1 VAQAHL
7 TGALALSA
15 IGQIA
20 MPVRDP
26 ARATAFYRDVLRLPF
41 LFAAPPLAFFDC
53 GGVRLMLT
61 VPESAAHEHPGSIL
75 YFRVP
80 DIGAAHAELAA
91 RGVRFEQPPHRIATL
106 SDHELWLAF
115 FADGE
120 GNTLALM
127 GEVPLTEGPA

>member
-1 VAQAHL
+1 MPA
-7 TGALALSA
+7 GSLALSA

-26 ARATAFYRDVLRLPF
+26 VRAAAFYRDVLRLPF

-61 VPESAAHEHPGSIL
+61 VPESAQHDHPGSIL
-75 YFRVP
+75 YFRVA
-80 DIGAAHAELAA
+80 DIAAAHAELTL
-91 RGVRFEQPPHRIATL
+91 RGARFEGAPHRVARL
-106 SDHELWLAF
+106 PDHELWLAF
-115 FADGE
+115 FDDGE

-127 GEVPLTEGPA
+127 GEVPLAEGAA

>member
-1 VAQAHL
+1 MPA
-7 TGALALSA
+7 GSLALSA

-53 GGVRLMLT
+53 DGVRLMLA
-61 VPESAAHEHPGSIL
+61 VPESPRYDHPGSVL
-75 YFRVP
+75 YFRVT
-80 DIGAAHAELAA
+80 DIAAAYAELTV
-91 RGVRFEQPPHRIATL
+91 RGARFEGPPHRVARL
-106 SDHELWLAF
+106 PDHELWLAF
-115 FADGE
+115 FGDGE

-127 GEVPLTEGPA
+127 GEVPLAEGAA

>member
-1 VAQAHL
+1 MSA
-7 TGALALSA
+7 GSLALSA

-26 ARATAFYRDVLRLPF
+26 VRATAFYRDTLRLPF

-53 GGVRLMLT
+53 GGVRLMLA
-61 VPESAAHEHPGSIL
+61 VPETPEHAHPGSIL

-80 DIGAAHAELAA
+80 DIGAAHAELTA
-91 RGVRFEQPPHRIATL
+91 RGVRFREPPRRVARL
-106 SDHELWLAF
+106 PDHELWLASF
-115 FADGE
+115 LDTE

-127 GEVPLTEGPA
+127 CEVSLPEGTE

>member
-1 VAQAHL
+1 MPA
-7 TGALALSA
+7 GPLALSA

-53 GGVRLMLT
+53 AGIRLMLT
-61 VPESAAHEHPGSIL
+61 VPESAEHDHPGSIL
-75 YFRVP
+75 YFRVA
-80 DIGAAHAELAA
+80 DIVAAHAELSA
-91 RGVRFEQPPHRIATL
+91 RGVRFTGSPHRVARL

-127 GEVPLTEGPA
+127 SEVPLVEDTA

>member
-1 VAQAHL
+1 MPA
-7 TGALALSA
+7 GPLALCA

-26 ARATAFYRDVLRLPF
+26 ARATAFYRDTLGLSF

-53 GGVRLMLT
+53 GGLRLMLT
-61 VPESAAHEHPGSIL
+61 VPESAEFDHPGSIL

-80 DIGAAHAELAA
+80 DIDAAHRELSA
-91 RGVRFEQPPHRIATL
+91 RGVRFRDEPHRIARL
-106 SDHELWLAF
+106 PDHELWMAF
-115 FADGE
+115 FGDGE

-127 GEVPLTEGPA
+127 SERPLESGVP

>member
-1 VAQAHL
+1 MPSD
-7 TGALALSA
+7 ALALGT

-26 ARATAFYRDVLRLPF
+26 ARGLAFYRDVLRLPF

-61 VPESAAHEHPGSIL
+61 LPSSPEYDHPGSIL

-80 DIGAAHAELAA
+80 EIRAAQAELEA
-91 RGVRFEQPPHRIATL
+91 RGVRFTQGPHRVARL
-106 SDHELWLAF
+106 PDHELWLAF
-115 FADGE
+115 FPDTE

-127 GEVPLTEGPA
+127 GEVPLTEGAP

>member
-1 VAQAHL
+1 MATAHL
-7 TGALALSA
+7 TGSIGLSA

-26 ARATAFYRDVLRLPF
+26 ARAAAFYRDVLRLPF

-53 GGVRLMLT
+53 GGVRLMLS
-61 VPESAAHEHPGSIL
+61 VPESAAHDHPGSIL
-75 YFRVP
+75 YFRVA
-80 DIGAAHAELAA
+80 DIAAAHADLTA
-91 RGVRFEQPPHRIATL
+91 RGVRVEQPPHLIATL

-127 GEVPLTEGPA
+127 GEVPLREGPA

>member
-1 VAQAHL
+1 MPA
-7 TGALALSA
+7 GPLALSA

-41 LFAAPPLAFFDC
+41 LFDAPPLAFFDC
-53 GGVRLMLT
+53 AGIRLMLT
-61 VPESAAHEHPGSIL
+61 VPEVAEHDHPGSIL
-75 YFRVP
+75 YFRVA
-80 DIGAAHAELAA
+80 DIASAHAELSA
-91 RGVRFEQPPHRIATL
+91 RGVRFTATPHCVARL

-115 FADGE
+115 FPDGE

-127 GEVPLTEGPA
+127 SEVPLGEDPA